1 MGEWGGGGVR
11 PVTEVQTLS
20 TAYPADTKCDSESF
34 RQKISVRNQGMPSN
48 PKPAAKTC
56 KPTVE
61 DCIAL
66 DTAMLRKNGMLLE
79 FMDHRLQRRWQ
90 LGSGL
95 VGEVFLTTVFIGDI
109 AYPSVRIEGT
119 CFGRSVIQSVRLV
132 SRRMRY
138 GGKRWYFVC
147 PQTKRPCCKLILPPG
162 ATAFASVK
170 GWGLLY
176 RSQHDDVLTRAQK
189 AIAALSRRSKG
200 LPKYTRASTR
210 DALQARIR
218 AKEAILDRVAEGV
231 AGDLADGQRVSLR
244 RACRTA
250 GAFQKN

>member
-1 MGEWGGGGVR
+1 
-11 PVTEVQTLS
+11 
-20 TAYPADTKCDSESF
+20 
-34 RQKISVRNQGMPSN
+34 MPIIT
-48 PKPAAKTC
+48 KPAAKTC

-90 LGSGL
+90 LGSSL
-95 VGEVFLTTVFIGDI
+95 VGELFLTTVFTGHI

-132 SRRMRY
+132 SRRMRF

-147 PQTKRPCCKLILPPG
+147 PRTKRPCCKLILPPG

-176 RSQHDDVLTRAQK
+176 RSQHDDVLTRTQK
-189 AIAALSRRSKG
+189 AIGKLTVRSSRLSKRTRTHTREALQERIQAKNASLDRLERRYAECLLIG
-200 LPKYTRASTR
+200 GRASIR
-210 DALQARIR
+210 QAGR
-218 AKEAILDRVAEGV
+218 
-231 AGDLADGQRVSLR
+231 
-244 RACRTA
+244 
-250 GAFQKN
+250 

>member
-1 MGEWGGGGVR
+1 
-11 PVTEVQTLS
+11 
-20 TAYPADTKCDSESF
+20 
-34 RQKISVRNQGMPSN
+34 MPSI
-48 PKPAAKTC
+48 PKPAAKVC

-79 FMDHRLQRRWQ
+79 FMEHRLQRRWQ
-90 LGSGL
+90 LGSSL
-95 VGEVFLTTVFIGDI
+95 VGDLLLTTVFTGHI

-119 CFGRSVIQSVRLV
+119 CFGRSVVQSVRLV
-132 SRRMRY
+132 SRRMPF

-176 RSQHDDVLTRAQK
+176 RSQHDDVLTRTHK
-189 AIAALSRRSKG
+189 AMAALSRRSKG
-200 LPKYTRASTR
+200 LPKCTRASTR

-218 AKEAILDRVAEGV
+218 AKEAFLDRVSDEV
-231 AGDLADGQRVSLR
+231 AGDLSCGRRVSLR
-244 RACRTA
+244 RACSMA
-250 GAFQKN
+250 GAFQQN

>member
-1 MGEWGGGGVR
+1 
-11 PVTEVQTLS
+11 
-20 TAYPADTKCDSESF
+20 
-34 RQKISVRNQGMPSN
+34 MPIIT
-48 PKPAAKTC
+48 KPAAKTY

-95 VGEVFLTTVFIGDI
+95 VGDVFLTTVFVGDV
-109 AYPSVRIEGT
+109 AYPSVRIEGA

-132 SRRMRY
+132 SRRMRF

-176 RSQHDDVLTRAQK
+176 RSQHDDVLTRTQK
-189 AIAALSRRSKG
+189 AIGKLAMRSSRLSKR
-200 LPKYTRASTR
+200 TRTHTR
-210 DALQARIR
+210 EALQERIQ
-218 AKEAILDRVAEGV
+218 AKNASLDRLERRYAECLLIGGRTSMRQ
-231 AGDLADGQRVSLR
+231 AGS
-244 RACRTA
+244 
-250 GAFQKN
+250 

>member
-1 MGEWGGGGVR
+1 M
-11 PVTEVQTLS
+11 VQTLS
-20 TAYPADTKCDSESF
+20 TAYPANTKCDSVSF
-34 RQKISVRNQGMPSN
+34 RQKISVRNQGMPSI

-61 DCIAL
+61 GCIAL

-79 FMDHRLQRRWQ
+79 FMDHRLQRQWQ
-90 LGSGL
+90 LGSSL
-95 VGEVFLTTVFIGDI
+95 VGDLFLTTVFTGDI

-119 CFGRSVIQSVRLV
+119 CFGRSVVQSVRLV
-132 SRRMRY
+132 SRRMRF

-147 PQTKRPCCKLILPPG
+147 PQTKRPCCKLIMPPG

-176 RSQHDDVLTRAQK
+176 RSQHDDVLTRTQK
-189 AIAALSRRSKG
+189 AMATLSKRSKG

-218 AKEAILDRVAEGV
+218 AKETYLDRVAEEV
-231 AGDLADGQRVSLR
+231 AGDLSCGRRVSLR
-244 RACRTA
+244 RACSMA
-250 GAFQKN
+250 GAFQRN

>member
-1 MGEWGGGGVR
+1 
-11 PVTEVQTLS
+11 
-20 TAYPADTKCDSESF
+20 
-34 RQKISVRNQGMPSN
+34 MPSI
-48 PKPAAKTC
+48 PKPAAKVC

-119 CFGRSVIQSVRLV
+119 CFGRSVVQSVRLV
-132 SRRMRY
+132 SRRMPF

-218 AKEAILDRVAEGV
+218 AKEAFLDRVAEGV

>member
-1 MGEWGGGGVR
+1 
-11 PVTEVQTLS
+11 
-20 TAYPADTKCDSESF
+20 
-34 RQKISVRNQGMPSN
+34 
-48 PKPAAKTC
+48 
-56 KPTVE
+56 
-61 DCIAL
+61 
-66 DTAMLRKNGMLLE
+66 MLRKNGMLLE

-176 RSQHDDVLTRAQK
+176 RSQHDDVLTRTHK
-189 AIAALSRRSKG
+189 AMAALSRRSKG
-200 LPKYTRASTR
+200 LPKCTRASTR

-218 AKEAILDRVAEGV
+218 AKEAYLDRVADEV
-231 AGDLADGQRVSLR
+231 AGDLSCGRRVSLR
-244 RACRTA
+244 RACSMA
-250 GAFQKN
+250 GAFQQN